1 MLEVLV
7 PGQTCLVLYILSPT
21 SHILKILMVQERNP
35 FNIFLMFEAF
45 DLLILLVPVCMHAFI
60 SMYVNEMCFRK
71 EPERFE
77 C

>member
-21 SHILKILMVQERNP
+21 SHILKILREHEKNP

-45 DLLILLVPVCMHAFI
+45 DLLILLVPICMHAFI
-60 SMYVNEMCFRK
+60 SLYVNEMCFNR
-71 EPERFE
+71 EPERCE